1 MTVARPPSEF
11 RAAWYARLTDG
22 AVTKRSFLCVRA
34 GLNALLRRYQPE
46 VAPAAGLGFVA
57 GMLAIPTDLKA
68 IEPLIQLSI
77 SPVIL
82 ISGLGALVISM
93 TTRMGRI
100 VDRSRALAGLVRQ
113 AKGGERAHIENQL
126 EIMVRRARLMRLA
139 MTLVISSIFMSGSL
153 IMLLF
158 VAQVAEVQLANVA
171 LGIFMLSLM
180 FMLGGMAA
188 FIRDVYLS
196 LNALNIEVTH
206 ALGHEV
212 D

>member
-1 MTVARPPSEF
+1 MF
-11 RAAWYARLTDG
+11 
-22 AVTKRSFLCVRA
+22 
-34 GLNALLRRYQPE
+34 
-46 VAPAAGLGFVA
+46 
-57 GMLAIPTDLKA
+57 AIPADLNE
-68 IEPLIQLSI
+68 ILPLIQLSI

-93 TTRMGRI
+93 TNRMGRI
-100 VDRSRALAGLVRQ
+100 VDRSRALAALVRQ
-113 AKGGERAHIENQL
+113 AKGAERTHIEHQL
-126 EIMVRRARLMRLA
+126 EIMFRRARLMRLS
-139 MTLVISSIFMSGSL
+139 MTLVITSIFTSGSL

-158 VAQVAEVQLANVA
+158 VGQVLAVKVA
-171 LGIFMLSLM
+171 NAVLGVFILSVVLMLA
-180 FMLGGMAA
+180 GMAA

>member
-1 MTVARPPSEF
+1 MGRC
-11 RAAWYARLTDG
+11 G
-22 AVTKRSFLCVRA
+22 AMRRGVRGKRGIAPVGA
-34 GLNALLRRYQPE
+34 G
-46 VAPAAGLGFVA
+46 GFVG
-57 GMLAIPTDLKA
+57 GMFAIPADLND
-68 IEPLIQLSI
+68 ILPLIQLSI

-100 VDRSRALAGLVRQ
+100 VDRSRSLAGLVRQ
-113 AKGGERAHIENQL
+113 AKGVERTHIEHQL
-126 EIMVRRARLMRLA
+126 EIMFRRARLMRTA
-139 MTLVISSIFMSGSL
+139 MTLVISSIFTSGSL

-158 VAQVAEVQLANVA
+158 VGQVLSVKVANAVLGVFIISVVLMLA
-171 LGIFMLSLM
+171 
-180 FMLGGMAA
+180 GMAA

-212 D
+212 E